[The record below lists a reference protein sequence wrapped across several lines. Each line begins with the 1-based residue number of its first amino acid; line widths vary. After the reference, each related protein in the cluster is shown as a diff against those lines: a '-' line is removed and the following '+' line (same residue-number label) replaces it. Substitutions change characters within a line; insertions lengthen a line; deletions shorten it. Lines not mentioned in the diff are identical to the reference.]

1 MGCAAVLIGYY
12 YFTQDLP
19 RVDALKNYRPKTVT
33 YIYSDDGRVIGEYS
47 HERRIVVPL
56 AKIPEHVRHA
66 FIAAEDA
73 NFYHHPGIDLVSIF
87 RAFVKNIEA
96 GKTVQGGSTITQQ
109 VTRSFLLSSEKS
121 YDRKI
126 REAILAYRIENYL
139 TKDEVLYL
147 YLNQIYLGHG
157 AHGIESAAE
166 LYFNKHVDQL
176 TVAEA
181 APSGRPDPGAQ
192 PLLPFQRIRGK
203 RPETSGIHHRPDA
216 G

>member
-19 RVDALKNYRPKTVT
+19 RVEALKNYRPKTVT

-96 GKTVQGGSTITQQ
+96 GKTVQGRQHHHPAGHQ
-109 VTRSFLLSSEKS
+109 VLSFKFGKELRSKKS
-121 YDRKI
+121 GK
-126 REAILAYRIENYL
+126 
-139 TKDEVLYL
+139 
-147 YLNQIYLGHG
+147 
-157 AHGIESAAE
+157 
-166 LYFNKHVDQL
+166 
-176 TVAEA
+176 
-181 APSGRPDPGAQ
+181 PSWPTAS
-192 PLLPFQRIRGK
+192 K
-203 RPETSGIHHRPDA
+203 TT
-216 G
+216 